1 MTPEPHLSTLLLHR
15 LRYGELSSAEQ
26 ASAEAHLGSCEACR
40 ARHQAQT
47 AFRRAFE
54 AAPPRMVFPEP
65 AAPSL
70 WQRLRRLALPILI
83 PTLAVALALV
93 AVRVWPSPPGLVPND
108 DTRLKGGLILEQPG
122 LAILVE
128 GHGLLGEDEPL
139 RPGDR
144 IQLRLPAGLGVE
156 AWVGDRDGPVG
167 RFDLDPTAPTLS
179 PFALTLDGEEGDE
192 ELILVLSDEPLDRA
206 AASRAMNGEALP
218 GVLVERILL
227 RKVR

>member
-1 MTPEPHLSTLLLHR
+1 MSPDPHLSTLLLHR
-15 LRYGELSSAEQ
+15 LRYGELSAAER
-26 ASAEAHLGSCEACR
+26 ASAEAHLSACESCR
-40 ARHQAQT
+40 GRHQAQQ

-54 AAPPRMVFPEP
+54 AAPPRLVLPEP
-65 AAPSL
+65 APSI
-70 WQRLRRLALPILI
+70 WQRLRRYALPVLI
-83 PTLAVALALV
+83 PTLAVALAVIAL
-93 AVRVWPSPPGLVPND
+93 RVWPSPTGAGPHD

-128 GHGLLGEDEPL
+128 DHGLLGEDEAL

-144 IQLRLPAGLGVE
+144 IQLRLPPGLGVE

-179 PFALTLDGEEGDE
+179 PFALSIDGEAGDE

-206 AASRAMNGEALP
+206 TAARAMNGERLP
-218 GVLVERILL
+218 GVRVERILL
-227 RKVR
+227 RKAR